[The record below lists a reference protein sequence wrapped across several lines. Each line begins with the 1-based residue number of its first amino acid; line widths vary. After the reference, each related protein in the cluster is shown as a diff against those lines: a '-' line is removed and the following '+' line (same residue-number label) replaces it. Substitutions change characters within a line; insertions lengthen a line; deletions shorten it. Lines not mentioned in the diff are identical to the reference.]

1 MFNCIYRVL
10 ESSITQHT
18 GVQRLNV
25 PGVIAEQGTAPGVL
39 EEGNERFREL
49 LKCEREEGR

>member
-1 MFNCIYRVL
+1 MFNGIYRVL

-18 GVQRLNV
+18 GVQRLNI

-39 EEGNERFREL
+39 EEGNERFGEL
-49 LKCEREEGR
+49 LEGEREEGR